1 MLAPHPE
8 GSQMKLL
15 LGPVLAICLAS
26 APVMAADA
34 PPSSAADL
42 NVVAT
47 MKQLAQDWGDAIVAG
62 DADKLARILAE
73 DWSNF
78 GASGKPMDRDTF
90 LDSLKAGKHK
100 LESFELGPMDVK
112 VLGDVAV
119 VQGIVT
125 EKRTDDGKDT
135 SGKFVWMDVF
145 VKRADKWVCVRST
158 GFRAK

>member
-1 MLAPHPE
+1 
-8 GSQMKLL
+8 MKVLFA
-15 LGPVLAICLAS
+15 PVLAICLGS
-26 APVMAADA
+26 TPVMAADV
-34 PPSSAADL
+34 PPSSVADL

-47 MKQLAQDWGDAIVAG
+47 MKQLAQDWGDSIVAG
-62 DADKLARILAE
+62 DVEKLARILAD

-78 GASGKPMDRDTF
+78 GASGKPMGRDSF

>member
-1 MLAPHPE
+1 
-8 GSQMKLL
+8 MKAFVAAVVATC
-15 LGPVLAICLAS
+15 LGC

-34 PPSSAADL
+34 DQD
-42 NVVAT
+42 VVAT
-47 MKQLAQDWGDAIVAG
+47 MKQLAQEWGDSSVANDPDRLG
-62 DADKLARILAE
+62 RILAD
-73 DWSNF
+73 DWSSF
-78 GASGKPMDRDTF
+78 GGSGKSTGKEAF
-90 LDSLKAGKHK
+90 LASMKAGKHK

-135 SGKFVWMDVF
+135 SGKYVWMDVF
-145 VKRADKWVCVRST
+145 VKRGDKWLCVRST

>member
-1 MLAPHPE
+1 MKALAAA
-8 GSQMKLL
+8 
-15 LGPVLAICLAS
+15 VLAMCLGS
-26 APVMAADA
+26 TPVMAADVA
-34 PPSSAADL
+34 PTSVADQ

-47 MKQLAQDWGDAIVAG
+47 MKQLAQDWGDSLVAG
-62 DADKLARILAE
+62 DLDKLARILAD

-78 GASGKPMDRDTF
+78 GASGKPTGRDGF
-90 LDSLKAGKHK
+90 LGSLKGGKHK

-112 VLGDVAV
+112 VLGDVAI

>member
-1 MLAPHPE
+1 MKALVAALLATY
-8 GSQMKLL
+8 
-15 LGPVLAICLAS
+15 LGITS
-26 APVMAADA
+26 AMAADV
-34 PPSSAADL
+34 PPTSVADQ

-47 MKQLAQDWGDAIVAG
+47 MKQLAQAWGDSTVTG
-62 DADKLARILAE
+62 DVDRLGQILAD
-73 DWSNF
+73 DWSSF
-78 GASGKPMDRDTF
+78 GGSGKPTDKASF
-90 LDSLKAGKHK
+90 LGSLKAGKHK

-135 SGKFVWMDVF
+135 SGKYVWMDVF

>member
-1 MLAPHPE
+1 MKAIAAAMLV
-8 GSQMKLL
+8 MC
-15 LGPVLAICLAS
+15 LGS
-26 APVMAADA
+26 APVMAADD
-34 PPSSAADL
+34 PD
-42 NVVAT
+42 VVAT
-47 MKQLAQDWGDAIVAG
+47 MKQLAQDWGDSLVTG
-62 DADKLARILAE
+62 DLDKLSRILAD

-78 GASGKPMDRDTF
+78 GATGKPTSKDAF
-90 LDSLKAGKHK
+90 LASLKDGKHK

-145 VKRADKWVCVRST
+145 VKRAGKWVCVRST

>member
-1 MLAPHPE
+1 MKALAVAA
-8 GSQMKLL
+8 
-15 LGPVLAICLAS
+15 VLALSLAFTS
-26 APVMAADA
+26 VRASEASPGAEAD
-34 PPSSAADL
+34 S

-47 MKQLAQDWGDAIVAG
+47 MKQLAQDWGDSLVTG
-62 DADKLARILAE
+62 DLDKLSRILAD

-78 GASGKPMDRDTF
+78 GGAGKPTGKEAF
-90 LDSLKAGKHK
+90 LASLKDGKHK
-100 LESFELGPMDVK
+100 LEWFELGPMDVK

-119 VQGIVT
+119 VQGIVS

-145 VKRADKWVCVRST
+145 VKRAGKWVCVRST